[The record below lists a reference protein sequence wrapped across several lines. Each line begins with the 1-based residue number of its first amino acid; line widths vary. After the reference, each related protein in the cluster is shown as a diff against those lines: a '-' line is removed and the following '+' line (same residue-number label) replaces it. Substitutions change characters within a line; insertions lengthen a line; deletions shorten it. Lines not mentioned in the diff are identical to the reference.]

1 MEKRQFALR
10 FDTPVRF
17 QDRWQGRLSAVEVD
31 DEWEVLNVVV
41 SRGLL
46 RPASVR
52 LPFTIAREWSDEQIV
67 LDCTSEEAFAREIP
81 PLAAPATALSA
92 RTPVSVPELRLTG
105 LVIDK
110 LARRVSQVLLATRRL
125 LASERSATTEQVS
138 LRGSSLSLAVQ
149 PDLLAPYRSDE
160 ELRRG
165 LQRALAAHP
174 HLTGEDHRGLSVD
187 VIDGAVYLSG
197 NVRSPQ
203 GRLWAEEASAS
214 TAGAGQVRNE
224 VADDLQL
231 EIDLGQALN
240 RAGLFRQA
248 QVYVRSALGEVTL
261 SGSAAPGAADDIERI
276 VSRVAGVRSLTNRM
290 EIRSAPPP
298 PAPRPAEPEP
308 EEQTEPAAPG

>member
-1 MEKRQFALR
+1 
-10 FDTPVRF
+10 VRF

-31 DEWEVLNVVV
+31 DDWQVLNVVV
-41 SRGLL
+41 SRGLFHTV
-46 RPASVR
+46 SVR
-52 LPFTIAREWSDEQIV
+52 LPFTIAREWSDEQVV

-81 PLAAPATALSA
+81 PLAAPATALSP
-92 RTPVSVPELRLTG
+92 RTPVSVPELRLTA

-110 LARRVSQVLLATRRL
+110 LGRRVSQLLLAAGRF

-138 LRGSSLSLAVQ
+138 LRGNSLSLAVQ

-174 HLTGEDHRGLSVD
+174 RLTGEDHRGLRVD
-187 VIDGAVYLSG
+187 VVDGVVYLTG

-203 GRLWAEEASAS
+203 ARLWAEEAAAS
-214 TAGAGQVRNE
+214 MAGAGQVRND
-224 VADDLQL
+224 VVDDLQL

-240 RAGLFRQA
+240 RAGLFRRA

-261 SGSAAPGAADDIERI
+261 SGFAAPGAVDDIERI
-276 VSRVAGVRSLTNRM
+276 AAGVPGVRALTNRM

-298 PAPRPAEPEP
+298 PPPAPGPAEAPQGEEP
-308 EEQTEPAAPG
+308 KEPVAPG